1 MPEVSR
7 IVDWMRTEFPGI
19 KVLYAEE
26 GQYRVGLKPDPSKY
40 VVPCFSEPVTPK
52 KGSKNGRNKIK

>member
-1 MPEVSR
+1 MPKVSQ

-26 GQYRVGLKPDPSKY
+26 GQYRVGVKPDPSKY
-40 VVPCFSEPVTPK
+40 VSPNLDYLNDKPK
-52 KGSKNGRNKIK
+52 EKRKKK

>member
-1 MPEVSR
+1 MPEVSQ

-26 GQYRVGLKPDPSKY
+26 GQYRVGVKPDPSKY
-40 VVPCFSEPVTPK
+40 VAPNLDYLNDKPK
-52 KGSKNGRNKIK
+52 EKRKKK

>member
-7 IVDWMRTEFPGI
+7 IVDWMRTEFPSI

-26 GQYRVGLKPDPSKY
+26 GQYRLGKKPDESKR
-40 VVPCFSEPVTPK
+40 VVPYIAYLDDKPTK
-52 KGSKNGRNKIK
+52 KGNKK

>member
-26 GQYRVGLKPDPSKY
+26 GQYRLGKKPDESKR
-40 VVPCFSEPVTPK
+40 VVPYTAYLDDKPTK
-52 KGSKNGRNKIK
+52 KGNKK